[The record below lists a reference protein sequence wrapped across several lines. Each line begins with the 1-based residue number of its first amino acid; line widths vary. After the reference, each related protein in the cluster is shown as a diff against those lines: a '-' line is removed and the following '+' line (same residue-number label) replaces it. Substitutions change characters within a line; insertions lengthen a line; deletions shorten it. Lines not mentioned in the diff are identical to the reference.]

1 MHNHLLSHEH
11 IKHWLQTSMPPGIYE
26 AAMNLDRVENW
37 VLDAPDGIFFCAL
50 QEFSKFI
57 AENAEKAGM
66 LIDDP
71 EVMDFVRILAYTR
84 TTQSLRLMNLA
95 GQCQP
100 GLGGDIVTACEKSD
114 KPGDPL
120 EAESKVLLGRIKFL
134 AKLELYRRIFGPE
147 QRRQVLGILRELK
160 EERQ

>member
-1 MHNHLLSHEH
+1 MHNILSHEH
-11 IKHWLQTSMPPGIYE
+11 IKHWLQTSMPSGVYE

-37 VLDAPDGIFFCAL
+37 VLDASDGTFFPAL
-50 QEFSKFI
+50 QKFSQFI
-57 AENAEKAGM
+57 ADNAEKAGL

-71 EVMDFVRILAYTR
+71 EVIDFVRILAYTH

-100 GLGGDIVTACEKSD
+100 GLGGDIVTACEKSE
-114 KPGDPL
+114 KSGNPL

-147 QRRQVLGILRELK
+147 QRRQVLDILRELK
-160 EERQ
+160 EENKQ